1 MTISV
6 RLPADC
12 ASPEGVTAL
21 ILRVFRANGALL
33 AAGDRLV
40 GTLGLTSARWQLLG
54 GIAECEESQSVAQL
68 ARQIGV
74 TRQAVQRIANE
85 LEIEG
90 VVAFR
95 LNPRHKRAQLI
106 ELTAHGRLLFE
117 QAMRLQRPWAAQL
130 GRGLTA
136 SRAAEACKALDTL
149 LAALGEVATPGP
161 EQMAASGKAV
171 RMDGRPTVGGSGRKS
186 SSDPGQPPCS
196 AAENMCLTTL

>member
-1 MTISV
+1 MDNMLSPCFVPVMSISF
-6 RLPADC
+6 RLPADR
-12 ASPEGVTAL
+12 ASPELVTEL
-21 ILRVFRANGALL
+21 ILGIFRANGALL

-54 GIAECEESQSVAQL
+54 GIAGCEESQSVAQL

-95 LNPRHKRAQLI
+95 PNPRHKRAQLI
-106 ELTAHGRLLFE
+106 KLTAHGRLLFE
-117 QAMRLQRPWAAQL
+117 QAMQRQRPWAARL

-149 LAALGEVATPGP
+149 LATLGEVASAEP
-161 EQMAASGKAV
+161 ERMTASEKPLA
-171 RMDGRPTVGGSGRKS
+171 
-186 SSDPGQPPCS
+186 
-196 AAENMCLTTL
+196 